1 MKGIYRSLLIVLAAL
16 TVRSGLIHAQA
27 PYWRAELEGRP
38 AQALLGAEVYLTL
51 ELENTSGRDLWMAQ
65 PFGWTNSYCRVGI
78 EGPDGESD
86 ASECI
91 SGYDRTADLPLP
103 TFRTK
108 RLYRAEETV
117 SLANFSF
124 MPRCPGNYSASYW
137 CHVPAE
143 ALNPERNGKTGKIET
158 NDEVWQ
164 GSFQSNVVTVTV
176 VEPQGIDEEAYEAFG
191 RNPLG
196 DSERFAELLRRFPTS
211 TYAAY
216 VVRKKTHPGTRP
228 PKIDNN
234 LYAMARGIGSFGP
247 TSLPC
252 VDPTSS
258 KCIDVGISPG
268 GHEGARR
275 AAAWLD
281 LVLRHYPDIWFAD
294 ELRYK
299 SAYTAFFLGDK
310 DACAT
315 GLEDLAEHGKPYVAS
330 KAAELLSAM
339 KAKGMLEEKEK

>member
-16 TVRSGLIHAQA
+16 TVPSGLIHAQV
-27 PYWRAELEGRP
+27 PFWRAELEGRP
-38 AQALLGAEVYLTL
+38 AQALVGTEVYLTL

-65 PFGWTNSYCRVGI
+65 TFGWTNSYCRVGI
-78 EGPDGESD
+78 EGPDGESN

-91 SGYDRTADLPLP
+91 SGYERTADLPLP

-117 SLANFSF
+117 SLTNFSF
-124 MPRCPGNYSASYW
+124 MPRCPGRYSASYW

-176 VEPQGIDEEAYEAFG
+176 VEPKGIDKEAYEAFG

-196 DSERFAELLRRFPTS
+196 DSGRYGELLSRFPTS

-216 VVRKKTHPGTRP
+216 VIWSK
-228 PKIDNN
+228 
-234 LYAMARGIGSFGP
+234 YAKGWAGVETGRAVGALELGFKHEEGF
-247 TSLPC
+247 LPC
-252 VDPTSS
+252 TKYAVPS
-258 KCIDVGISPG
+258 
-268 GHEGARR
+268 
-275 AAAWLD
+275 AAAETLLSGPVHVECRDAWLD
-281 LVLRHYPDIWFAD
+281 VALENRPSIWFAD
-294 ELRYK
+294 EIRLKLALDRYL
-299 SAYTAFFLGDK
+299 LGDK

-330 KAAELLSAM
+330 KAGELISAM
-339 KAKGMLEEKEK
+339 KAKGMLQEKEK